1 MYDAAELQK
10 EMCMSSLKRALD
22 DIEYNACGA
31 EPLKK
36 KTRLP
41 VLKMH
46 IEGSTSCKKA
56 KVGAHTHCR
65 LQSNKKHFQNAP
77 PNHSL
82 NGLSYTAVLQ
92 GSDYECKTD
101 KSTDLT
107 IKKEQAKR
115 SSDTDSLPNH
125 TPEESDVKK
134 RKVDQTLRETES
146 ENHQDS
152 TKPSNEQ
159 NTTEAMCS
167 TSQYTEYPKQVAHLC
182 GIADYMRVQQNYT
195 IQKNVAFARK
205 IFVYSS
211 DRSEYDYDKNG
222 TSDNDNDDDDDDDDD
237 GGGDGDLYDDN
248 GGGLYAADDDV
259 DNDDD
264 DYDYE
269 YVNPDTE
276 VLSKRHNLQMADF
289 FTLQRNC
296 EPSALN
302 VLKPQSGEVQPT
314 EQCQTTSFGIGLFC
328 KQPINNTYFN

>member
-1 MYDAAELQK
+1 
-10 EMCMSSLKRALD
+10 MCMSSLKRALD

-46 IEGSTSCKKA
+46 IEGSTSGEKA

-65 LQSNKKHFQNAP
+65 LQSNKKHFQSAP

-115 SSDTDSLPNH
+115 SSDSDSLPNH
-125 TPEESDVKK
+125 TLEESDIKK

-152 TKPSNEQ
+152 TKPPNEQ

-167 TSQYTEYPKQVAHLC
+167 TSQYTEYPKQVARLC

-195 IQKNVAFARK
+195 FQKNVAFARK

-211 DRSEYDYDKNG
+211 DRSEYDYDKND
-222 TSDNDNDDDDDDDDD
+222 TSDDDDD
-237 GGGDGDLYDDN
+237 GDGDLYDDN
-248 GGGLYAADDDV
+248 GGGLYAAAADDV
-259 DNDDD
+259 DDDD
-264 DYDYE
+264 DDDE

-276 VLSKRHNLQMADF
+276 VVSKRHNLQMADF
-289 FTLQRNC
+289 FTLQGNC
-296 EPSALN
+296 ELSALN

-328 KQPINNTYFN
+328 NQPINNTYFN